1 MRARVSA
8 AGPLGPCDGFG
19 KGGASLPSPPSETQ
33 APSQESLISCRWIP
47 PAAAGSCYTFPM
59 ARILYGVQGG
69 GTGHAVRALTVARR
83 FPQHEFLFVSFGSGA
98 EVLRAEF
105 PVAVLPA
112 PDTIYRRHRL
122 VVSATVKAVLQY
134 AGQDRENKERLLRL
148 MDAFQPDVALSDYD
162 YLVAW
167 ACRRQG
173 LPCLGLD
180 HQHII
185 TCCRHRLPPWVRP
198 TFWVTAAVIR
208 RLYGGVT
215 WRLVTSFF
223 HPPLRP
229 GVQARLVP
237 PLLRESVL
245 TRHPLPGEHVVAY
258 QSVSTFRHFLPFL
271 RSLPRP
277 VHVYGLGEGG
287 RNGNLH
293 FRPRSE
299 EGFLDDLA
307 SCAWVVAGGGHTTI
321 SEALYF
327 GKPVLSFPIRRH
339 AEQYLN
345 AFYLEKLGYG
355 LKVSR
360 FRPGPGLWRR
370 FESRLEEFAGRI
382 REGSFVGNEEIF
394 ARVAAFIDSR
404 GRRLGG
410 ADGA

>member
-1 MRARVSA
+1 
-8 AGPLGPCDGFG
+8 
-19 KGGASLPSPPSETQ
+19 
-33 APSQESLISCRWIP
+33 
-47 PAAAGSCYTFPM
+47 M
-59 ARILYGVQGG
+59 ARILYGVQGS

-83 FPQHEFLFVSFGSGA
+83 FPEHEFLFVSFGSGA
-98 EVLRAEF
+98 QVLKAEY

-112 PDTIYRRHRL
+112 PDTVYRRHRL
-122 VVSATVKAVLQY
+122 VVSATVIAALRY
-134 AGQDRENKERLLRL
+134 AGQDRLNKERLLRL
-148 MDAFQPDVALSDYD
+148 IDAFQPEVALSDYD
-162 YLVAW
+162 YLVPW
-167 ACRRQG
+167 ASRRLG

-180 HQHII
+180 HQHVI
-185 TCCRHRLPPWVRP
+185 TCCRHRLPPVSRP
-198 TFWVTAAVIR
+198 AYWVTSTVIR
-208 RLYGGVT
+208 RLYGEVT

-223 HPPLRP
+223 HPPLRN
-229 GVQARLVP
+229 GVRARLVP

-245 TRHPLPGEHVVAY
+245 KRQPTSGEHVVAY

-277 VHVYGLGEGG
+277 VYVYGLGERGQE
-287 RNGNLH
+287 GNLH

-307 SCAWVVAGGGHTTI
+307 SCAYVVAGGGHTAI

-339 AEQYLN
+339 TEQFLN
-345 AFYLEKLGYG
+345 AYYLDKLGYG
-355 LKVSR
+355 MRVSR

-370 FESRLEEFAGRI
+370 FERRLADFAARI

-404 GRRLGG
+404 GRHLGG
-410 ADGA
+410 EDAP